1 MVENSNYALGDDVK
15 DSRLNSLLSWI
26 DENAEAM
33 LSDPSAGLEAIGV
46 GRKNADDLKDDKC
59 DWCIVGFVKRKIP
72 EKKLTRN
79 NVTAFASIASTAS
92 ATSPALAS
100 PEMDVVETG
109 GAFSPQP
116 GLSVPAA
123 QRGLHGGLPPC
134 VDFQKRFDALRIGL
148 GITNPVGSYPSSL
161 GVGTIGFFVRDGSG
175 NIHLV
180 SNNHVIGD
188 ENSARVGNAVV
199 QPGTLDLT
207 STELSVM
214 NTLSKLRNR
223 LQIAKVSSVVDIQ
236 FGGGQLNQVDVATA
250 ELGDER
256 DQSLLSRIGF
266 GSLIQGIAPPYSV
279 DATGA
284 VRGETRV
291 YKTGRTTGWTEGR
304 VSAIGVVSQVGYT
317 SGTALFRNQIAIVP
331 SSDNDGPF
339 SDRGDSGSG
348 IVDINNNL
356 IGLLFAGSPA
366 RTLANPIGLVMS
378 AIQNEL
384 NAGSLT
390 LVT

>member
-1 MVENSNYALGDDVK
+1 MVESSNYAIGDDQK
-15 DSRLNSLLSWI
+15 DSRLNSLLTWI
-26 DENAEAM
+26 DENDEAM
-33 LSDPSAGLEAIGV
+33 LTDPNAGLEAIGV
-46 GRKNADDLKDDKC
+46 GRKNADDLKDDSC

-79 NVTAFASIASTAS
+79 NVTAFASVASAAS
-92 ATSPALAS
+92 ATSPALAA

-109 GAFSPQP
+109 GAFSPLP
-116 GLSVPAA
+116 GLSVPIA
-123 QRGLHGGLPPC
+123 QRGAYGGPPPS

-148 GITNPVGSYPSSL
+148 GITNPVGAYPNSL
-161 GVGTIGFFVRDGSG
+161 GVGTLGFFIRDGAG

-188 ENSARVGNAVV
+188 ENGARVGNAVV

-207 STELSVM
+207 NTELQVM

-223 LQIAKVSSVVDIQ
+223 LQIARVSSVVDID
-236 FGGGQLNQVDVATA
+236 FRTGQLNEVDVATA

-256 DQSLLSRIGF
+256 DQSLLARIGF
-266 GSLIQGIAPPYSV
+266 GSLVQGIAPPYTV
-279 DATGA
+279 DAAGA
-284 VRGETRV
+284 VQGETRV
-291 YKTGRTTGWTEGR
+291 YKAGRTTGWTEGR
-304 VSAIGVVSQVGYT
+304 VSAIGVVSTVAYT
-317 SGTALFRNQIAIVP
+317 TGPARFRNQIAIVP
-331 SSDNDGPF
+331 SADNDGPF

-348 IVDINNNL
+348 IVDIDNNL
-356 IGLLFAGSPA
+356 IGLLFAGSSA
-366 RTLANPIGLVMS
+366 HTLANPIGLVMS

-384 NAGSLT
+384 NAGPLT